1 MGTAVNDYAL
11 SQALERERYDDV
23 GVVDREDVLAAPS
36 SWRLLDD
43 VEIMSLPDPAFLID
57 GVLPRRAVGALVA
70 PSGVGKTT
78 LAVSIATSLATGR
91 EWFGHRICHRG
102 ATVCGAAEDPGGFKL
117 RIRAKKVADHLPLDQ
132 PLGVY
137 TFPEGIDLR
146 DPVSVAKF
154 SQFLE
159 RAFESGDPA
168 RELLIIDT
176 YAAAMPGA
184 NENASED
191 TTTAM
196 AHAFQWRDRLG
207 VTVLLIHHTNAS
219 GTRERGHSAMR
230 GAADFMI
237 EMRPEDDVVKL
248 ECSKMRNGPPFETLT
263 LKLTPVPEGGRVF
276 RLASDVL
283 PSSVLSP
290 TQTKVLT
297 TLADVFS
304 ADGATKSEW
313 QRACADVPDRSFH
326 RAAKV
331 LQERGLVKQIGTHF
345 RVTGSGK

>member
-1 MGTAVNDYAL
+1 
-11 SQALERERYDDV
+11 
-23 GVVDREDVLAAPS
+23 
-36 SWRLLDD
+36 
-43 VEIMSLPDPAFLID
+43 
-57 GVLPRRAVGALVA
+57 
-70 PSGVGKTT
+70 
-78 LAVSIATSLATGR
+78 
-91 EWFGHRICHRG
+91 
-102 ATVCGAAEDPGGFKL
+102 
-117 RIRAKKVADHLPLDQ
+117 
-132 PLGVY
+132 
-137 TFPEGIDLR
+137 
-146 DPVSVAKF
+146 
-154 SQFLE
+154 
-159 RAFESGDPA
+159 
-168 RELLIIDT
+168 
-176 YAAAMPGA
+176 
-184 NENASED
+184 
-191 TTTAM
+191 
-196 AHAFQWRDRLG
+196 
-207 VTVLLIHHTNAS
+207 
-219 GTRERGHSAMR
+219 MR

>member
-1 MGTAVNDYAL
+1 
-11 SQALERERYDDV
+11 
-23 GVVDREDVLAAPS
+23 
-36 SWRLLDD
+36 
-43 VEIMSLPDPAFLID
+43 
-57 GVLPRRAVGALVA
+57 
-70 PSGVGKTT
+70 
-78 LAVSIATSLATGR
+78 
-91 EWFGHRICHRG
+91 
-102 ATVCGAAEDPGGFKL
+102 
-117 RIRAKKVADHLPLDQ
+117 
-132 PLGVY
+132 
-137 TFPEGIDLR
+137 
-146 DPVSVAKF
+146 VSVAKF

-159 RAFESGDPA
+159 RAFESGDPV

-196 AHAFQWRDRLG
+196 SHAFQWRDRLG

-283 PSSVLSP
+283 PGMELSAI
-290 TQTKVLT
+290 QAKALT
-297 TLADVFS
+297 TLRDVFS

-313 QRACADVPDRSFH
+313 QRTCADIPERSFH

-331 LQERGLVKQIGTHF
+331 LQERGLVRQVGSHF
-345 RVTGSGK
+345 RVTGGSK